1 MKLTSRE
8 KFLIVAL
15 VIIGMGAAFYNWIYV
30 PYQARIDAGA
40 IELAKLEAEHDKLV
54 RWQSEVPQT
63 EVRLVEVQAE
73 LDGWVAEARAV
84 SDVPLAI
91 VFLQNRSAEYGV
103 RLSAVRLSGSQAS
116 LTFAAPNYLFVRN
129 FLTSMEKMV
138 AFEVLKARYAVPAG
152 GAVDGSFDIKMHI
165 GPANEEL
172 AGQPDA
178 SQNPFIR

>member
-1 MKLTSRE
+1 VKLTSRE

-15 VIIGMGAAFYNWIYV
+15 VIIGLGAAFYNWVYV

-54 RWQSEVPQT
+54 RWQAEAPQT
-63 EVRLVEVQAE
+63 EIRLVEVQAE
-73 LDGWVAEARAV
+73 LNGWVAAARAV
-84 SDVPLAI
+84 NDTPLAI
-91 VFLQNRSAEYGV
+91 LFLQNRSAEYGV

-116 LTFAAPNYLFVRN
+116 LTFTAPNYLFVRN

-152 GAVDGSFDIKMHI
+152 GTVDGSFDIKMHI
-165 GPANEEL
+165 GPAN
-172 AGQPDA
+172 AA
-178 SQNPFIR
+178 SALEARATQNPFVR